1 MAMVSGGW
9 GDPNGGTN
17 GLGDKG
23 YLRGEEEDGSPQAG
37 GSDMEAGEDDK
48 ACVVDCVVCG
58 DKSSGKHYGVFTCEG
73 CKSFFKRSVRRNLSY
88 TCRSNR
94 ECQIDQHHRNQ
105 CQYCRLKKCFRVGM
119 RKEVQRGRIPPQP
132 SLSPSI
138 TPIGGA
144 SGLGGGEFYNNN
156 NGGSGGGQPVSE
168 LISQLLR
175 AEPYPNSRYGHQ
187 YNQQAGPDNAMGI
200 DNICELAARLL
211 FSTVEWARNIPYF
224 PELPVSDQVALL
236 RLSWSELFILS
247 AAQSALPLHMAP
259 LLAAA
264 GFHSSPMSAERVVS
278 FMDQVRVFQD
288 QVDKLTRLQV
298 DSAEYSCLKAIAL
311 FSPGD

>member
-1 MAMVSGGW
+1 MHCWLNSVLTFLLFGLLNQIPSITSPCLLQFSILPFSS
-9 GDPNGGTN
+9 PNPF
-17 GLGDKG
+17 LSFP
-23 YLRGEEEDGSPQAG
+23 LLSSP
-37 GSDMEAGEDDK
+37 
-48 ACVVDCVVCG
+48 
-58 DKSSGKHYGVFTCEG
+58 
-73 CKSFFKRSVRRNLSY
+73 LSP
-88 TCRSNR
+88 
-94 ECQIDQHHRNQ
+94 NQ
-105 CQYCRLKKCFRVGM
+105 NTA
-119 RKEVQRGRIPPQP
+119 VQRGRIPPQP

-224 PELPVSDQVALL
+224 PELPVSDQVRGLFL
-236 RLSWSELFILS
+236 IKSHIYSFDFERLFPLYQIILQEL
-247 AAQSALPLHMAP
+247 
-259 LLAAA
+259 
-264 GFHSSPMSAERVVS
+264 
-278 FMDQVRVFQD
+278 
-288 QVDKLTRLQV
+288 
-298 DSAEYSCLKAIAL
+298 
-311 FSPGD
+311 